1 MLRWN
6 MALTSTNDTKVS
18 VDKYSFAVELKQ
30 MHATKLCSRIF
41 ETAERR
47 YNSNKQINKHRDM
60 L

>member
-1 MLRWN
+1 

-41 ETAERR
+41 ETAERQ
-47 YNSNKQINKHRDM
+47 YNSNKQINEHRDM